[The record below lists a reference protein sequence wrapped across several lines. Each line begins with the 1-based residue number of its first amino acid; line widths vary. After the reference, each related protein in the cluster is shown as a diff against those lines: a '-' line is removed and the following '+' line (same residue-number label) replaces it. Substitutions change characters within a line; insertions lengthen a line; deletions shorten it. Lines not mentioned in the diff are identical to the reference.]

1 MGLLAWPIICASCF
15 LFNCRRNNLDCRIGC
30 GACCLALSIS
40 SPIPGMPNGKP
51 AGVRC
56 MQLSPDNRCL
66 IYDKPEKPVVCSN
79 LLPLEE
85 MCGQTSKEALAYL
98 EFLEQCTA
106 PSLNPSHRSTE
117 LTTKPREGELHR
129 PLWVMVWVRC
139 LFVLI
144 L

>member
-1 MGLLAWPIICASCF
+1 M
-15 LFNCRRNNLDCRIGC
+15 DCRIGC
-30 GACCLALSIS
+30 GACCIALSIS
-40 SPIPGMPNGKP
+40 SPIPGMPNGKT

-66 IYDKPEKPVVCSN
+66 IYDKPERPTVC
-79 LLPLEE
+79 LGLRPLEE
-85 MCGQTSKEALAYL
+85 MCGQTSEEALAYL

-117 LTTKPREGELHR
+117 ITTKSREGESSR
-129 PLWVMVWVRC
+129 PLWVGVWVRG
-139 LFVLI
+139 LFVSI